1 MNKNM
6 ISIGIVALSLT
17 LVSACSQVPS
27 GGGTDE
33 AKLLVVDCLVP
44 GQVRKL
50 GAYQSGV
57 TPRRATKTTIA
68 DCESKGGEYVSSHT
82 NPAAALNIW
91 LPFAN
96 EGDEEAQTNV
106 GEIYEKGIAGAPDY
120 VAALQ
125 WYQKAADKNYAR
137 AQVNLGALYERGLG
151 VKRDTVKAQQ
161 LFRIAGGVKTNLE
174 APTIQIIDPVV
185 VLSSIK
191 TRGVAP
197 VVRVRGTQLSRDL
210 VGKITAPAGLA
221 SLMVNDKPESFDE
234 NGLFK
239 AAINLASGNALVKII
254 AIDKQGQRATAEL
267 NVVKQEAPV
276 TQEPLLATPLT
287 LKMDT
292 NFPGNY
298 YALIIANQNY
308 QKFEKLDTPIADGRD
323 MKNILENRYSFKV
336 TLLQDATRRDVLVA
350 LNDLRNRL
358 SAKDNLLVYY
368 AGHGDIDAVNQRG
381 YWIPID
387 GEQKNITNWISII
400 DISDQL
406 IAMPAKHVLV
416 IADSCYAGTM
426 TRAALSQPDN
436 ELSEDARRA
445 VLTSLGK
452 NKARVALTSGGL
464 EPVVD
469 GGGGKNS
476 MFAKSLLEVLSVVR
490 EPIEAN
496 KVHAELSARFLYSA
510 TRLKVTQRPDYAPI
524 KYAGHEAG
532 DFLFVPV
539 N

>member
-1 MNKNM
+1 MYKN
-6 ISIGIVALSLT
+6 IFSICMVVALLP
-17 LVSACSQVPS
+17 LFSACSQVPS
-27 GGGTDE
+27 GGGTVE

-68 DCESKGGEYVSSHT
+68 DCESKGGEYVSSNT

-91 LPFAN
+91 LPFAK

-151 VKRDTVKAQQ
+151 VKRDTAKAQQ

-191 TRGVAP
+191 TRGAAP
-197 VVRVRGTQLSRDL
+197 VVRVRGTQLTRDL

-221 SLMVNDKPESFDE
+221 SLLVNDKQESFDD

-239 AAINLASGNALVKII
+239 AAIDLASGSAMVKIV
-254 AIDKQGQRATAEL
+254 AIDKQGQRA
-267 NVVKQEAPV
+267 NVEINLVKQEAPV
-276 TQEPLLATPLT
+276 TQDPLVATPGS
-287 LKMDT
+287 LKMDA
-292 NFPGNY
+292 NFPGSY
-298 YALIIANQNY
+298 YALVIANQNY
-308 QKFEKLDTPIADGRD
+308 RKFEKLDTPIADGRD
-323 MKNILENRYSFKV
+323 IKNILENRYGFKV
-336 TLLQDATRRDVLVA
+336 TLIQDATRRDILLA

-358 SAKDNLLVYY
+358 TPKDNLLVYY
-368 AGHGDIDAVNQRG
+368 AGHGDIDQANQRG

-387 GEQKNITNWISII
+387 GEQKNIANWISII

-476 MFAKSLLEVLSVVR
+476 MFAKSLLEVLTAVR

-496 KVHAELSARFLYSA
+496 KVHAELSARFLYRA